1 MIVPPEP
8 VGNDFRFSILAE
20 VNQTPN
26 LATYPTALALVCE
39 YLRMYAEK
47 ASVKPA
53 LQKLYAK
60 KELLTWLMGYY
71 TLLVDVKEGDESV
84 SQSVIH
90 KNYLAMQQAVTA
102 EIAVLERQHG
112 STLAVVGPLITTVPM
127 PSPNYRFPANSPVL
141 LGDPNYPFWRRR

>member
-8 VGNDFRFSILAE
+8 TGNDFRFSILAE

-60 KELLTWLMGYY
+60 KELLTWLMGQYAQI
-71 TLLVDVKEGDESV
+71 TDWTEAGVSESLNN
-84 SQSVIH
+84 IH
-90 KNYLAMQQAVTA
+90 KNYLAMQEAVTA
-102 EIAVLERQHG
+102 EIAVVERQHG
-112 STLAVVGPLITTVPM
+112 STLAVVGPLVTTVPM